1 MRFCQYRTGEGQ
13 RRIGLAHADAAGV
26 DRIVDLAAAG
36 KRLGLAHAF
45 PDTLLRLIE
54 EGAPALAAAREVAA
68 ALAADPG
75 LAADPAL
82 SAAPEA
88 VHLEAPVTRPPKFFS
103 VAINGGANWR
113 SATKPANPNPH
124 YFIKLH
130 TSIVGPYD
138 PVEIPDVG
146 QVGPEVELAVI
157 IGKGGRNIPQERALE
172 HVFGYTTHNDITAH
186 EMRKT
191 TEWILMH
198 RADGSEER
206 LTYPGRYKNFDRTAP
221 MGPWLVT
228 ADAVPDPNALHLR
241 AWLNGDLCQEGT
253 NADHIYP
260 VEKLVAYL
268 SEAHTLEPGDIIS
281 TGTVAA
287 KAPWTMTTID
297 LGKSGGVVAAEV
309 EGIGRVENP
318 IVFLGAQ

>member
-1 MRFCQYRTGEGQ
+1 MRLCQYRTREGQ
-13 RRIGLAHADAAGV
+13 RRIGLAHG
-26 DRIVDLAAAG
+26 DRIVDLAAVG
-36 KRLGLAHAF
+36 RQLDLGYAF
-45 PDTLLRLIE
+45 PETLLRLIE
-54 EGAPALAAAREVAA
+54 DGDPALAAAREIAEAVGKDTAMA
-68 ALAADPG
+68 S
-75 LAADPAL
+75 DPAL
-82 SAAPEA
+82 SVAPDS

-157 IGKGGRNIPQERALE
+157 IGKGGRDIPEERALE
-172 HVFGYTTHNDITAH
+172 HVFGFTTHNDITAH

-198 RADGSEER
+198 RPDGSEER

-228 ADAVPDPNALHLR
+228 TDAVPDPNSLQLR
-241 AWLNGDLCQEGT
+241 AWLNGELCQEGT

-268 SEAHTLEPGDIIS
+268 SQAHTLEPGDIIS
-281 TGTVAA
+281 TGTVPA
-287 KAPWTMTTID
+287 KPPWTMTTID

-318 IVFLGAQ
+318 IVFLGAR